1 MPRVNIG
8 TGSTARTPG
17 TKALEDKI
25 IDRFGM
31 SLNMEMLL
39 KVLGLR
45 DRGQARQWLASEGLQ
60 AIEVNGRKRWLA
72 TDVARA
78 LENSKFRT

>member
-8 TGSTARTPG
+8 TRSTAKTPG
-17 TKALEDKI
+17 MKALEDKLI
-25 IDRFGM
+25 ELYGVSI
-31 SLNMEMLL
+31 NMVSLL
-39 KVLGLR
+39 KVLGLK

-78 LENSKFRT
+78 LENSKYRT

>member
-1 MPRVNIG
+1 MPRVNVG
-8 TGSTARTPG
+8 TRSTAKTPG
-17 TKALEDKI
+17 MKALEDKI

-72 TDVARA
+72 MDVARA
-78 LENSKFRT
+78 LENSKYRT

>member
-72 TDVARA
+72 MDVARA